1 MELSRCSG
9 SLFSSITTNA
19 EMKPARLRSKKAK
32 WRCVPIDFWRGVD
45 VG

>member
-19 EMKPARLRSKKAK
+19 EMNPARLRSKSAK
-32 WRCVPIDFWRGVD
+32 WRWVPIDFCRGVE